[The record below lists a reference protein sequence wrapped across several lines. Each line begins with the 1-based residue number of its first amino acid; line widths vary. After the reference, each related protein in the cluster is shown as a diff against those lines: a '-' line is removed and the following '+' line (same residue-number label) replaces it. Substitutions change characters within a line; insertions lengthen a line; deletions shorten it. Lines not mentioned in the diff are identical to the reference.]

1 MLAMALIL
9 GAALSG
15 CGSSGEEVT
24 STTAA
29 AAEENTQNT
38 QTADNLTGMEAE
50 FAEGQ
55 AHKGGKLTMGET
67 GDVGEFFSPYKQGT
81 LVTYGWAVYEPLAW
95 LSSDGTWTPCLA
107 ESWER
112 DDENFTLTV
121 HLRKDVT
128 FSGGEPM
135 TADDVVFS
143 HACRMEYGT
152 ASTIGNPASV
162 EKVDDYT
169 VVFTWPSFSLNYE
182 VWVLGQ
188 YLGIQLAEV
197 GEGSLDISGSIE
209 AGLEGGSEYFLIEQ
223 DRTYDRD
230 PFDSLAIS
238 RDNLIRL
245 G

>member
-1 MLAMALIL
+1 MKKVLALMLAMALVL

-112 DDENFTLTV
+112 DDENFMLTGLPAFSV
-121 HLRKDVT
+121 AILESRINIICRSQKLSDKKLALRCICPW
-128 FSGGEPM
+128 FPP
-135 TADDVVFS
+135 VFHS
-143 HACRMEYGT
+143 RWVFC
-152 ASTIGNPASV
+152 SV
-162 EKVDDYT
+162 
-169 VVFTWPSFSLNYE
+169 
-182 VWVLGQ
+182 
-188 YLGIQLAEV
+188 
-197 GEGSLDISGSIE
+197 
-209 AGLEGGSEYFLIEQ
+209 
-223 DRTYDRD
+223 
-230 PFDSLAIS
+230 
-238 RDNLIRL
+238 
-245 G
+245 

>member
-1 MLAMALIL
+1 MKKVLALMLAMALVL

-29 AAEENTQNT
+29 AAEENTQST

-55 AHKGGKLTMGET
+55 AHKGGKLTMGAT
-67 GDVGEFFSPYKQGT
+67 DAGEFFSPYKQGT

-128 FSGGEPM
+128 FSGRRAHDCRRCGL
-135 TADDVVFS
+135 FS
-143 HACRMEYGT
+143 CLPDGVWNCFHHRQSHFCR
-152 ASTIGNPASV
+152 
-162 EKVDDYT
+162 
-169 VVFTWPSFSLNYE
+169 
-182 VWVLGQ
+182 
-188 YLGIQLAEV
+188 
-197 GEGSLDISGSIE
+197 EG
-209 AGLEGGSEYFLIEQ
+209 
-223 DRTYDRD
+223 
-230 PFDSLAIS
+230 
-238 RDNLIRL
+238 
-245 G
+245 